1 MNILRTGTSILTAI
15 KKSTLYFGSIHLK
28 VSIYNLLTLM
38 NSVMNRDYDFTRGI
52 LWITTLSLSCH
63 DRVIA
68 LSA

>member
-52 LWITTLSLSCH
+52 L
-63 DRVIA
+63 
-68 LSA
+68 